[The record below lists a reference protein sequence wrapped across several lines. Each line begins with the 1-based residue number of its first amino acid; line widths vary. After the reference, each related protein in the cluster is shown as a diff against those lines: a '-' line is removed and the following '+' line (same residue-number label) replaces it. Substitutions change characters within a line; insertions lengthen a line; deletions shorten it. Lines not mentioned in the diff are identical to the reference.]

1 MNVIDII
8 GQIGHRSDGDCY
20 LGVVGPVRVGK
31 STFIKRFM
39 ELCVLPN
46 IEDEELKK
54 RALDELPASGQGK
67 TITTGEMKFVPSK
80 AIPLKIDESYSVNVR
95 LIDCVGYIVDDAK
108 GYMEDGKMR
117 LIKTPWFADPI
128 PFDEAAKIGTEKV
141 IKEHSTIGIM
151 VTCDGSFGEIK
162 RESFISSEE
171 KMVEELKKTN
181 KPFVIILNSAT
192 VGSPESIELR
202 DSLEAKYN
210 APVVLLDVLNLQE
223 EQSKEVLQKG
233 IEEFPITS
241 IALALPTWVNNLS
254 SDHYIK
260 QSLDKTI
267 EDKMNEAYKIKDVNN
282 LLPSLNENE
291 FVSNVSLT
299 DVDLSTGVVTITIDI
314 DRKSVV

>member
-1 MNVIDII
+1 
-8 GQIGHRSDGDCY
+8 
-20 LGVVGPVRVGK
+20 
-31 STFIKRFM
+31 
-39 ELCVLPN
+39 
-46 IEDEELKK
+46 
-54 RALDELPASGQGK
+54 
-67 TITTGEMKFVPSK
+67 
-80 AIPLKIDESYSVNVR
+80 
-95 LIDCVGYIVDDAK
+95 
-108 GYMEDGKMR
+108 MR

-314 DRKSVV
+314 KEEL